1 MALVNSIEG
10 KERKGNEMK
19 DYYEFDERYHQNNGG
34 IWKYVAIALIFA
46 ILGSGIMFYLSPYVY
61 ERLGISHSL
70 SLGDQPSD
78 KQTDNTNED
87 TQQDSGLGTRGDLF
101 IDSEN
106 PVVDIAYKVSPAVVG
121 ITNRSIIAFRDWFFG
136 DVQEHEQEGFGSGII
151 ISEDGYIVTNAHVVA
166 GAEEIFVI
174 LQGGQEVQAR
184 LIGADEHSDVAV
196 IKIEKADLSVAV
208 LGDSDKVRP
217 GELAVAIG
225 NPLGHDLSG
234 TITAGVISAVNRRL
248 LIDDRYL
255 DLIQT
260 DAAIN
265 PGNSGGPLVNS
276 RGEVIGM
283 NTLKATGAEGMG
295 FAIPTNVFLPLVE
308 QLKETGQIERPWIGI
323 MSHELTEQEAS
334 ENGFPRGILVRAV
347 VQDSPASR
355 AGIRPGDIITG
366 MDDQSIETFADLR
379 NIIELYKVGDRVEIA
394 IWRDG
399 EVLNMI
405 IQLAQ
410 MRN

>member
-1 MALVNSIEG
+1 MI
-10 KERKGNEMK
+10 MK
-19 DYYEFDERYHQNNGG
+19 DFYEFDERHHQNSGG
-34 IWKYVAIALIFA
+34 VWKFIAIGLLFA
-46 ILGSGIMFYLSPYVY
+46 ILGAIIMFYMSPYVY
-61 ERLGISHSL
+61 ERLGISPSL
-70 SLGDQPSD
+70 SLGEQPSD
-78 KQTDNTNED
+78 RQMTGANEENE
-87 TQQDSGLGTRGDLF
+87 QNPALGAKGDLF

-121 ITNRSIIAFRDWFFG
+121 ITNRSVIAFRDWFFG
-136 DVQEHEQEGFGSGII
+136 DVREHEQEGYGSGII

-166 GAEEIFVI
+166 NAEELFVI
-174 LQGGQEVQAR
+174 LQGGEEVKAR
-184 LIGADEHSDVAV
+184 LVGADEHSDVAV
-196 IKIEKADLSVAV
+196 IKIDKTDLPVAV

-295 FAIPTNVFLPLVE
+295 FAIPTNVILPLVE
-308 QLKETGQIERPWIGI
+308 QIKETGQVERPWIGI
-323 MSHELTEQEAS
+323 MSHELTEQEAT
-334 ENGFPRGILVRAV
+334 EHDFPRGILVRAV
-347 VQDSPASR
+347 VQDSPASQ

-366 MDDQSIETFADLR
+366 MDGKPIETFADLR
-379 NIIELYKVGDRVEIA
+379 EIIELRKVGDRVEIQV
-394 IWRDG
+394 WREG
-399 EVLNMI
+399 ERLSML

-410 MRN
+410 RRD

>member
-1 MALVNSIEG
+1 
-10 KERKGNEMK
+10 MK
-19 DYYEFDERYHQNNGG
+19 DCYEFDEHYHQNSGG
-34 IWKYVAIALIFA
+34 VWKYIAIGLLFA
-46 ILGSGIMFYLSPYVY
+46 ILGAVIMFYLSPYVY
-61 ERLGISHSL
+61 ERLGLSDSF
-70 SLGDQPSD
+70 SLGNQPSD
-78 KQTDNTNED
+78 RQTGNTNEENE
-87 TQQDSGLGTRGDLF
+87 QNPALEARGDLF

-121 ITNRSIIAFRDWFFG
+121 ITNRSVIAFRDWFFG
-136 DVQEHEQEGFGSGII
+136 DVREHEQEGYGSGII

-166 GAEEIFVI
+166 NAEELFVI
-174 LQGGQEVQAR
+174 LQGGQEVRAR
-184 LIGADEHSDVAV
+184 LIGADEHSDIAV
-196 IKIEKADLSVAV
+196 IKIDKADLSVAV

-234 TITAGVISAVNRRL
+234 TITAGVISAINRRL

-255 DLIQT
+255 ELIQT

-323 MSHELTEQEAS
+323 MSHELTPEEAD

-347 VQDSPASR
+347 VKNSPASQ
-355 AGIRPGDIITG
+355 AGIKPGDIITG
-366 MDDQSIETFADLR
+366 MDGQPIETFANLR
-379 NIIELYKVGDRVEIA
+379 DIIALYRVGDRVVLE

-399 EVLNMI
+399 EILEMI

-410 MRN
+410 MRS

>member
-1 MALVNSIEG
+1 
-10 KERKGNEMK
+10 MK
-19 DYYEFDERYHQNNGG
+19 DYYEFDERYHQNSGG
-34 IWKYVAIALIFA
+34 VWKYIAIGLIFA
-46 ILGSGIMFYLSPYVY
+46 ILGAIFMFYMSPYVY

-70 SLGDQPSD
+70 SLRDQPQD
-78 KQTDNTNED
+78 RQMGDTNED
-87 TQQDSGLGTRGDLF
+87 NEQNPGLGAKGDLF

-106 PVVDIAYKVSPAVVG
+106 PVIDIAYKVSPAVVG
-121 ITNRSIIAFRDWFFG
+121 ITNRSVIAFRDWFFG
-136 DVQEHEQEGFGSGII
+136 DVQEREQEGYGSGII

-166 GAEEIFVI
+166 NAEELFVI
-174 LQGGQEVQAR
+174 LQGGQEVKAR
-184 LIGADEHSDVAV
+184 LIGADEHSDIAV
-196 IKIEKADLSVAV
+196 IKIDKADLPVAV

-283 NTLKATGAEGMG
+283 NTLKARGAEGMG

-308 QLKETGQIERPWIGI
+308 QLKETGQVERPWIGI
-323 MSHELTEQEAS
+323 MSHELTAEEAA
-334 ENGFPRGILVRAV
+334 EHDFPRGIFVQAV
-347 VQDSPASR
+347 VQNSPASQ
-355 AGIRPGDIITG
+355 AGMRPGDIITG
-366 MDDQSIETFADLR
+366 MDGQPIETFADLR
-379 NIIELYKVGDRVEIA
+379 DIIALHRVGDRVELK

-399 EVLNMI
+399 EILEMMI
-405 IQLAQ
+405 RLAQ

>member
-1 MALVNSIEG
+1 
-10 KERKGNEMK
+10 MK
-19 DYYEFDERYHQNNGG
+19 DFYEFDERYHQSNGG
-34 IWKYVAIALIFA
+34 IWKYVAIALIFV
-46 ILGSGIMFYLSPYVY
+46 ILGAGVMFYLSPYVY
-61 ERLGISHSL
+61 ERLGISHPL
-70 SLGDQPSD
+70 NLGDQPSD
-78 KQTDNTNED
+78 RQNDNTSEYA
-87 TQQDSGLGTRGDLF
+87 QQNPVGGAGGDLF
-101 IDSEN
+101 IGSEN
-106 PVVDIAYKVSPAVVG
+106 PVVDIAYNVSPAVVG
-121 ITNRSIIAFRDWFFG
+121 ITNRSVIAFRDWFFG
-136 DVQEHEQEGFGSGII
+136 DVREHEQEGIGSGII
-151 ISEDGYIVTNAHVVA
+151 ISTDGYIVTNAHVVA
-166 GAEEIFVI
+166 NAEELFVI

-184 LIGADEHSDVAV
+184 LIGADKHSDVAV
-196 IKIEKADLSVAV
+196 IKIDKADLPVAV

-217 GELAVAIG
+217 GELSVAIG

-255 DLIQT
+255 ELIQT

-308 QLKETGQIERPWIGI
+308 QLKATGQVARPWIGI
-323 MSHELTEQEAS
+323 MSHELTAEEAQEL
-334 ENGFPRGILVRAV
+334 GYPRGIMVRAV
-347 VQDSPASR
+347 VQGSPASQG
-355 AGIRPGDIITG
+355 GIQPGDIITG
-366 MDDQSIETFADLR
+366 MGGQPIETFIDLR
-379 NIIELYKVGDRVEIA
+379 DIIALYNVGDRVEIE

-399 EVLNMI
+399 EKLNMI
-405 IQLAQ
+405 IRLAQ

>member
-1 MALVNSIEG
+1 
-10 KERKGNEMK
+10 MK

-34 IWKYVAIALIFA
+34 VWKYVAIALIFA
-46 ILGSGIMFYLSPYVY
+46 ILGSIFMFYLSPYVY
-61 ERLGISHSL
+61 DRLGLSHSL
-70 SLGDQPSD
+70 SVGDQPSD
-78 KQTDNTNED
+78 RQSVNINED
-87 TQQDSGLGTRGDLF
+87 KQQNLGLRARGDLF

-106 PVVDIAYKVSPAVVG
+106 PVVDIAYKVSPTVVG
-121 ITNRSIIAFRDWFFG
+121 ITNRSVIAFRDWFFG
-136 DVQEHEQEGFGSGII
+136 DVREHEQEGIGSGII

-166 GAEEIFVI
+166 NAEELFVI

-196 IKIEKADLSVAV
+196 IKIDIADLPVAV
-208 LGDSDKVRP
+208 LGDSDMVRP

-276 RGEVIGM
+276 KGEVIGM

-323 MSHELTEQEAS
+323 MSHELTAAEAQE
-334 ENGFPRGILVRAV
+334 NDFPRGILVRAV

-355 AGIRPGDIITG
+355 AGLRPGDIITG
-366 MDDQSIETFADLR
+366 MDGQLIETFADLR
-379 NIIELYKVGDRVEIA
+379 DIIELHKVGDRVEIV

-399 EVLNMI
+399 EIINMI